1 MDDIGLFMSSQF
13 QPIQKDNITLSS
25 QRPLINI
32 GLTGNYLLVLC
43 EGGLQIYT
51 IFDPKKCTFVQEMS
65 LSPNIRGITSNRP
78 FVYGRD
84 DLLYLFEIPYES
96 QIKSLL

>member
-51 IFDPKKCTFVQEMS
+51 ICK
-65 LSPNIRGITSNRP
+65 N
-78 FVYGRD
+78 
-84 DLLYLFEIPYES
+84 DLT
-96 QIKSLL
+96 